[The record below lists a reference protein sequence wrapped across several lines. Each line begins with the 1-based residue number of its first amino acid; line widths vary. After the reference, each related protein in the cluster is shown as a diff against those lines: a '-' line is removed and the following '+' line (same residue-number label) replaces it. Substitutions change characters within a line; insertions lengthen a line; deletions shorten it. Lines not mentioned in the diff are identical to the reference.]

1 MRLEN
6 VWRGE
11 GFSRWVGRL
20 LFAAGVL
27 FVLSFLARQ
36 MVFFPARYPEGLWDL
51 QSRFVAEDVF
61 LTGPDGV
68 NIHGWLIPAVTP
80 DPGVTTLYLHGNA
93 GNLTHRVDHITQ
105 ITRAGS
111 ELLIVDYRG
120 YGKSEGAP
128 SEEGLYL
135 DAAAAYDWLA
145 AQGRRTIILHG
156 ESLGTVPAVELATRR
171 EAAALI
177 LEAPFPSAKAVAQQ
191 VLPLLGPL
199 IVSGFETAA
208 RIPHVGCPVFV
219 MHGDRDEVIAYKLG
233 KEVFE
238 AGFQPKEMWTVEGAG
253 HNDIVAA
260 SGEAYGSMLRRI
272 YADASRGA
280 AR

>member
-1 MRLEN
+1 MRLPN
-6 VWRGE
+6 VRRLE
-11 GFSRWVGRL
+11 GFRRWVGRL
-20 LFAAGVL
+20 LFVVGVY

-36 MVFFPARYPEGLWDL
+36 MVFFPARYPEGPWDL
-51 QSRFVAEDVF
+51 QSRFAAEDVF

-68 NIHGWLIPAVTP
+68 KIHGWLIPAATP
-80 DPGVTTLYLHGNA
+80 AFGLTTLYLHGNA
-93 GNLTHRVDHITQ
+93 GNLTHRIDHIAAITQ
-105 ITRAGS
+105 AGS
-111 ELLIVDYRG
+111 ELLIIDYRG

-135 DAAAAYDWLA
+135 DAATAYDWLA

-156 ESLGTVPAVELATRR
+156 ESLGTAPAVELATRR

-199 IVSGFETAA
+199 IVSGFETIT
-208 RIPHVGCPVFV
+208 RMPHVGCPVYV
-219 MHGDRDEVIAYKLG
+219 IHGDRDEVIAYKLG

-238 AGFQPKEMWTVEGAG
+238 AGAQPKQMWTVEGAG

-260 SGEAYGSMLRRI
+260 AGEAYGAMLRRI
-272 YADASRGA
+272 YAAASR
-280 AR
+280 